1 MSLKTE
7 EMLTTEEVCRLMKFS
22 KITLWRHVR
31 AGKFPQ
37 PVRAGRQILR
47 WRESSI
53 EAYLEAQGNMA
64 AIKKSRA
71 KR

>member
-7 EMLTTEEVCRLMKFS
+7 ETLTTEEVCRLMGFS
-22 KITLWRHVR
+22 KVTLWRHVR

-47 WRESSI
+47 WRGSVI
-53 EAYLEAQGNMA
+53 EAYLEANGDMKA
-64 AIKKSRA
+64 VKKR
-71 KR
+71 R